1 MPPNPSHSR
10 IPPTG
15 DLDSAVRLCL
25 EKLGALGQAAAL
37 ARKSHSIPAAALVA
51 RAALASSEVQLAIE
65 FLLLAGQLDQAFD
78 LAAAKGQLAAFGQ
91 LAASSI
97 KVSFVGLLLLSA
109 QPTNPQHNCWFA
121 NVFLCPLCVKV
132 MPLRDK
138 VCHEP

>member
-1 MPPNPSHSR
+1 MPELLAFHADICKKDPRRQIIINCPHLPAIHAHTCISL
-10 IPPTG
+10 TG
-15 DLDSAVRLCL
+15 DLDAAVRLCL

-51 RAALASSEVQLAIE
+51 QAALASGEVQLALE

-97 KVSFVGLLLLSA
+97 KVGF
-109 QPTNPQHNCWFA
+109 
-121 NVFLCPLCVKV
+121 
-132 MPLRDK
+132 
-138 VCHEP
+138 